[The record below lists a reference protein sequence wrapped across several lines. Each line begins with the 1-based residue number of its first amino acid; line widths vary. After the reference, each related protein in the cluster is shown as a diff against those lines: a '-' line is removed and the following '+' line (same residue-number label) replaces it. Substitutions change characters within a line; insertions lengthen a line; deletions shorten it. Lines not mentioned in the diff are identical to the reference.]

1 MRHGLLIALIG
12 LMSICSNTKTIYDIS
27 IFDNTRV
34 SDLARFAANEDTLNI
49 KKYIAENPKIDID
62 CPDPFL
68 GVSLLM
74 WSIYNDKYNS
84 FIELLKHG
92 ADPNFISKN
101 SGETPL
107 IYATNFIS
115 ERGYDNRYIIEL
127 LKNGADAN
135 MLSIEI
141 SEGDTIYRSPIPG
154 AVWYL
159 EYIRPLVEIGGV
171 DVNFSLYGISIVQ
184 DAIVLEK
191 IDVLYYLVVE
201 HDADITG
208 QMVDPFEIP
217 GEAWPSILLIDN
229 VKRWE
234 FPENSK
240 ELHMKNEIIKKY
252 NEQIAR

>member
-1 MRHGLLIALIG
+1 MRYGLLIALIG

-34 SDLARFAANEDTLNI
+34 SDLARFVANEDTLNI

-62 CPDPFL
+62 CPDPFF
-68 GVSLLM
+68 GSNLLI
-74 WSIYNDKYNS
+74 WSIYNDKYDS
-84 FIELLKHG
+84 FCMLLNAG
-92 ADPNFISKN
+92 ANPNYLVLKD
-101 SGETPL
+101 GETPL
-107 IYATNFIS
+107 ISASRFIN
-115 ERGYDNRYIIEL
+115 ERGTDNRYIVNL
-127 LKNGADAN
+127 LQHGADAN
-135 MLSIEI
+135 YISLDT
-141 SEGDTIYRSPIPG
+141 SEGDSVYRSPVTYAINHI
-154 AVWYL
+154 
-159 EYIRPLVEIGGV
+159 EYIRPLVEQGNV
-171 DVNFSLYGISIVQ
+171 DVNFTLDGFSIVQ
-184 DAIVLEK
+184 EAIMQNK

-217 GEAWPSILLIDN
+217 GETWPSILLIDN

-240 ELHMKNEIIKKY
+240 ELSMKNEIIKKY